1 MKASA
6 ATPGSEMRSGAPF
19 DSRRVRRDFPILQRI
34 VNGKPLV
41 YLDNAATAQKPRSV
55 IEALVRYYESHNA
68 NIHRGVHTLSMEATE
83 AYERGRA
90 AVQRFIGAGRLEEI
104 VFTRSATEGINLVA
118 QAFARPR
125 LQRGDEILISHLE
138 HHSNIVPWQ
147 IVCGQTGA
155 TLKVVPINDAGEI
168 DLEAYGRML
177 GPRTRLVAMAHVS
190 NALGTINPVAK
201 IVEQAHRRGVPVL
214 IDGAQAAPHMGID
227 VSALGCDFYAI
238 TGHKMFGPTGVG
250 ALYGRYDLLEAM
262 EPYQG
267 GGEMIL
273 SVTFDKT
280 DYNHVP
286 HKFEAGTPHIAGAV
300 GLAAAIDYLDGIGME
315 AITAYEH
322 DLLGYATEAL
332 TSVGG
337 VRLIGTAQQKAA
349 VLSFLVDDVHPHD
362 VGTILDQEGVAVRTG
377 HHCAQPV
384 MERFGLAA
392 TVRASM
398 ALYNTRDDVHVLVA
412 AVEKF
417 RKVFGSCTS

>member
-6 ATPGSEMRSGAPF
+6 ATPGSETRPGAAF
-19 DSRRVRRDFPILQRI
+19 DPRQVRRDFPILQRT

-55 IEALVRYYESHNA
+55 IEALARYYESHNA
-68 NIHRGVHTLSMEATE
+68 NIHRGVHTLSVEATE

-90 AVQRFIGAGRLEEI
+90 AVQRFIGAGRPEEI
-104 VFTRSATEGINLVA
+104 VFVRSATEAINLVA

-190 NALGTINPVAK
+190 NALGTINPVAE

-214 IDGAQAAPHMGID
+214 IDGAQAAPHMRID

-280 DYNHVP
+280 EYNHVP
-286 HKFEAGTPHIAGAV
+286 HKFEAGTPNIAGAV

-322 DLLGYATEAL
+322 DLLGYATDAL
-332 TSVGG
+332 TSVDGL
-337 VRLIGTAQQKAA
+337 RLIGTAHQKAA
-349 VLSFLVDDVHPHD
+349 VLSFLVGDVHPHD

-384 MERFGLAA
+384 MDRFGLAA
-392 TVRASM
+392 TVRASL
-398 ALYNTRDDVHVLVA
+398 ALYNTRDDVDVLVA
-412 AVEKF
+412 GVEKV
-417 RKVFGSCTS
+417 RKVFG